1 MQDCTKN
8 KSEEAAEAVPEAIK
22 NMLLVLA
29 AQGVL
34 TPDWKVSSLLPRSPG
49 DHWLPQGPPRP

>member
-1 MQDCTKN
+1 VPIDLQESLAQDCTKN

-29 AQGVL
+29 AQGIL
-34 TPDWKVSSLLPRSPG
+34 TPDWKV
-49 DHWLPQGPPRP
+49 

>member
-1 MQDCTKN
+1 MLQDCTKN
-8 KSEEAAEAVPEAIK
+8 HSEEAAEAVPEAIK

-34 TPDWKVSSLLPRSPG
+34 NPEWKVC
-49 DHWLPQGPPRP
+49 